1 MFCAYII
8 GDTET
13 PSAGKR
19 DLLILGSGSGET
31 ATLKSYGNK
40 ANELGMKVITFTSF
54 THSSLGKASNITIQI
69 SAPTKDANKKAG
81 NKSIQPMGS
90 LFEQALML
98 YTDAL
103 VLEIIKVAKI
113 DPSSISMRHANL
125 E

>member
-8 GDTET
+8 GDTEA

-19 DLLILGSGSGET
+19 DLLILVSGSGET

-69 SAPTKDANKKAG
+69 SAPTKMLIRKQATNQFNQWVLCSNK
-81 NKSIQPMGS
+81 
-90 LFEQALML
+90 
-98 YTDAL
+98 
-103 VLEIIKVAKI
+103 
-113 DPSSISMRHANL
+113 H
-125 E
+125 